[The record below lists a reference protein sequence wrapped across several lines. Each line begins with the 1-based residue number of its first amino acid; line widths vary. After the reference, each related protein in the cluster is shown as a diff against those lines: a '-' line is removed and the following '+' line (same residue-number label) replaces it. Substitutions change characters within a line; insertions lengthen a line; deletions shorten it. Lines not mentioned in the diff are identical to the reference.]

1 MSDLLHR
8 FLMQDAPVRGELV
21 RLDAAWQEIA
31 GRHDLPVCVRE
42 RLGELCVAG
51 LMLAASLKF
60 DGALVLQIQGDGP
73 VSLMVVECESDGRLR
88 ATAKLREG
96 QICPEQA
103 SLNELVN
110 RTGRGRFMVTLDP
123 RRSAVQRQAYQGI
136 VPFEGDTIAQVLE
149 HYMARSEQLP
159 TRLWLSCDAHRAA
172 GLMLQRLPSE
182 GGTTPTLSGGSE
194 PTPLATANATQTG
207 DPQTGD
213 TDSGTDPS
221 AAPQTAKPDPH
232 DEAWQRMLFLA
243 DTVTGDELLALSAEE
258 ILHRL
263 FWQETLHAFD
273 ARAVRFACSCSRQK
287 VGDMLRMLGRS
298 EVESVLAEQG
308 SVGVRCDFCNT
319 AWTFDAVDSAAL
331 FVSEPSS
338 VPGPS
343 TRH

>member
-8 FLMQDAPVRGELV
+8 FLMQEAPVRGELV
-21 RLDAAWQEIA
+21 CLDAAWQEIA
-31 GRHDLPVCVRE
+31 GRHELPDCVRDQ
-42 RLGELCVAG
+42 LGELCVAG

-60 DGALVLQIQGDGP
+60 EGALVLQIQGDGP

-96 QICPEQA
+96 QTCPAQA

-110 RTGRGRFMVTLDP
+110 RSGKGRFMVTLDP

-182 GGTTPTLSGGSE
+182 GGIARS
-194 PTPLATANATQTG
+194 ATQ
-207 DPQTGD
+207 
-213 TDSGTDPS
+213 
-221 AAPQTAKPDPH
+221 DPH
-232 DEAWQRMLFLA
+232 DEAWQRMLYLA
-243 DTVTGDELLALSAEE
+243 DTVTGEELRSLSAEQ

-298 EVESVLAEQG
+298 EIESVLAEQG

-319 AWTFDAVDSAAL
+319 AWTFDAVDSAEL
-331 FVSEPSS
+331 FVGETGA
-338 VPGPS
+338 VPGPA